1 MKLIKSK
8 TLYRLGQHIKFTATF
23 SLDDD
28 CKNGGCN
35 FSITGTGI
43 ALNSIKNG
51 YKAGE
56 FMFGGCCHEEVAKAF
71 PEWKKFI
78 PLHLSNEFGQPMYP
92 VDNFIHHI
100 GQKIGDDK
108 LMEYYRC
115 NQEQLDV
122 MKGAV
127 FDKEYFKYCL
137 LATGLIDK
145 WKTDAEEAIK
155 YLEEATGEKFTHTVN
170 PRFTLEYDTEW
181 MQSMKNRVDAGEF
194 TSEAIN
200 LKVQEKIDAEKK
212 KQTQEIEAEYNL
224 SLEFVTRRRE
234 LALWCVANCLTL
246 NYRFWAYNGA
256 GFTKQPKYELTIN
269 DCSWKE
275 KVTKDEYENWL
286 SNTTI
291 PEGLIVKYK
300 ENN

>member
-8 TLYRLGQHIKFTATF
+8 HYIGLDNTLNLLQHF
-23 SLDDD
+23 LLMM
-28 CKNGGCN
+28 
-35 FSITGTGI
+35 I
-43 ALNSIKNG
+43 ARMVYVIFYYGNRNSFKLYKNG

-181 MQSMKNRVDAGEF
+181 MQSMKTV
-194 TSEAIN
+194 
-200 LKVQEKIDAEKK
+200 
-212 KQTQEIEAEYNL
+212 
-224 SLEFVTRRRE
+224 
-234 LALWCVANCLTL
+234 
-246 NYRFWAYNGA
+246 
-256 GFTKQPKYELTIN
+256 
-269 DCSWKE
+269 
-275 KVTKDEYENWL
+275 
-286 SNTTI
+286 
-291 PEGLIVKYK
+291 
-300 ENN
+300 